1 MLSKRLKNN
10 TNSTSM
16 PSDDKLQN
24 FKHAQLLFFN
34 ARNGIYHSF
43 KKLVEY
49 FIKLIYIKKESPLNQ
64 PTRISSQIITDPKF
78 TEC

>member
-1 MLSKRLKNN
+1 
-10 TNSTSM
+10 M

-34 ARNGIYHSF
+34 ARNGIYHSS

-49 FIKLIYIKKESPLNQ
+49 FIKLIYKKREPVKSAN
-64 PTRISSQIITDPKF
+64 SNFKSNHH
-78 TEC
+78 

>member
-49 FIKLIYIKKESPLNQ
+49 FIKLIYI
-64 PTRISSQIITDPKF
+64 
-78 TEC
+78 